1 LAAGVSVTCGR
12 GSSPVA
18 PSPPPDETPPPT
30 VAATFTL
37 TGTVT
42 NVRNQARLADARVE
56 IVSGATTGPT
66 ALTDATGFYRIGDLP
81 SGEYAVR
88 VSAEGFEP
96 SSSSFTLTADL
107 TLDFALTRWSDGDS
121 APDPPQPP
129 DDRWVLAGM
138 ATDAGTRLP
147 LPGVRIEVTD
157 GANSGRTATTGA
169 DGRYLMVDLA
179 PGSATIRAT
188 LDQYVPKS
196 ATIALQDDRTLD
208 FTLERATT
216 PGPPGPSVSGRT
228 VDVLSRLPIAG
239 VAVRIDGAG
248 ESTTDA
254 DGAFTVTA
262 AATGGRQRITM
273 SSASTVDRQTHIR
286 VPGQAPTVTLIPRA
300 FDLRTFDEMFRAR
313 GGLHRWIEAPRLV
326 VQRRVLAFTNT
337 TAMSYVATADTMS
350 DAETS
355 DLIADLRWALPQLTG
370 GTFQD
375 FAGVDVELAAEG
387 AAVAIS
393 RPGVITVA
401 RYDGLG
407 DALSAWGYGRWSWN
421 AAGEV
426 QAGAML
432 LDNTFELANSP
443 YRRSLR
449 AHEFGHT
456 LGYDHVSITTSVM
469 HISAR
474 IEPTPFDRD
483 AATIAFLRRPLNLS
497 PDIDPDPITVNGMAT
512 AGGLTWAGAR

>member
-1 LAAGVSVTCGR
+1 VG
-12 GSSPVA
+12 
-18 PSPPPDETPPPT
+18 
-30 VAATFTL
+30 
-37 TGTVT
+37 
-42 NVRNQARLADARVE
+42 ARVE
-56 IVSGATTGPT
+56 IVSGVATGQM
-66 ALTDATGFYRIGDLP
+66 ALTDAEGLYRIGDL
-81 SGEYAVR
+81 SAGEYALR

-121 APDPPQPP
+121 APEPPQPP
-129 DDRWVLAGM
+129 TDRWVLAGV

-147 LPGVRIEVTD
+147 LAGVRIEVTD
-157 GANSGRTATTGA
+157 GANSGRTATTGP

-188 LDQYVPKS
+188 LEQYLPKS

-208 FTLERATT
+208 FSLERATT
-216 PGPPGPSVSGRT
+216 PGPSGPSVSGRA
-228 VDVLSRLPIAG
+228 VDALSTIPIPG
-239 VAVRIDGAG
+239 VTVRIDDAG
-248 ESTTDA
+248 ESTTGA
-254 DGAFTVTA
+254 DGAFTLTA
-262 AATGGRQRITM
+262 AATGGRQRLTL
-273 SSASTVDRQTHIR
+273 SSASTVERQTHIR
-286 VPGQAPTVTLIPRA
+286 VPGEAPTVTLISRA

-313 GGLHRWIEAPRLV
+313 GGLHRWVEAPRLV

-350 DAETS
+350 DAEAN

-370 GTFQD
+370 VTFQD

-387 AAVAIS
+387 VAVAIS

-401 RYDGLG
+401 RYQGL
-407 DALSAWGYGRWSWN
+407 DAALSAWGYGRWSWN

-432 LDNTFELANSP
+432 LDNAFERTNSP

-449 AHEFGHT
+449 VHEFGHT
-456 LGYDHVSITTSVM
+456 LGYDHVSSTTSVM

-483 AATIAFLRRPLNLS
+483 ATTIAFLRRPLNLS
-497 PDIDPDPITVNGMAT
+497 PDIDPDPITVNGMT
-512 AGGLTWAGAR
+512 RTSGLTWAGAR

>member
-1 LAAGVSVTCGR
+1 LLAVVSVTCGR

-18 PSPPPDETPPPT
+18 PSPPPETPPPA
-30 VAATFTL
+30 VAPTFTL

-42 NVRNQARLADARVE
+42 NDRDHGILADARVE
-56 IVSGATTGPT
+56 IVSGATTGQT
-66 ALTDATGFYRIGDLP
+66 AFTDAAGFYRVGDLP
-81 SGEYAVR
+81 PGEYAVR

-96 SSSSFTLTADL
+96 TSSSFTLTADL
-107 TLDFALTRWSDGDS
+107 TLDLALTRWSDGDS
-121 APDPPQPP
+121 TPEPPPP
-129 DDRWVLAGM
+129 PADRWVLAGM

-147 LPGVRIEVTD
+147 LAGVSIEVTD
-157 GANSGRTATTGA
+157 GVNSGRTATTGA

-188 LDQYVPKS
+188 LEQYLPKS

-208 FTLERATT
+208 FSLERATT
-216 PGPPGPSVSGRT
+216 PGPQGPSVSGRT
-228 VDVLSRLPIAG
+228 VDVLSGTPIAG
-239 VAVRIDGAG
+239 VTVRIDDAG
-248 ESTTDA
+248 ESTTDT

-262 AATGGRQRITM
+262 AVTGGRQRIVM
-273 SSASTVDRQTHIR
+273 SSASTVERQTHIR
-286 VPGQAPTVTLIPRA
+286 VPGEAPTVALIPRA
-300 FDLRTFDEMFRAR
+300 FDLHTFDEMFRAR

-337 TAMSYVATADTMS
+337 TDMSYVATADTMS
-350 DAETS
+350 EAEAN
-355 DLIADLRWALPQLTG
+355 DLVADLRWALPQLTG

-375 FAGVDVELAAEG
+375 FAGVEVELAVEG
-387 AAVAIS
+387 VAVAIS

-401 RYDGLG
+401 RYEGLG

-426 QAGAML
+426 QTGAML
-432 LDNTFELANSP
+432 LDNAFELANSP

-449 AHEFGHT
+449 VHEFGHT
-456 LGYDHVSITTSVM
+456 LGYDHVSSTTSVM

-483 AATIAFLRRPLNLS
+483 ATTIAFLRRPLNLS
-497 PDIDPDPITVNGMAT
+497 PDVDPAPITVNGMTRAS
-512 AGGLTWAGAR
+512 GLTWAGAR